1 MSGIDLYALDDGKW
15 KWVEV
20 SRPKE
25 VTTTHVVTGLDPAL
39 RTYLAYLPLYNSTV
53 MVEVGV
59 PKGATFQPV
68 APRKDKPIVFY
79 GTSITH
85 GASASRPGMPHPAI
99 LDDASTNRSSISG
112 FPGNGKM
119 EPEVGALLTE
129 IDAAVYVI
137 DCLPNMTEP
146 EVAERAEALVRQLR
160 EARPDTPIILV
171 EDRTYANTW
180 IMKSKRDRHAGSR
193 SAFVRA
199 YDNLVKSG
207 VKGLSYVEGEALLGD
222 DTEGTTDGSHP
233 NDLGSC
239 GRRTSS
245 NPTCGRRWGWNDRN
259 APGIRDVFH
268 RFDSPKRKRPTPL
281 KALPIPPP
289 PEFPPPPAPPSTGL
303 ATRSPLFVPGS
314 LAAAN
319 PRPRRPSSPRSIPEA
334 RGAAVAAVHD
344 HLRPVQPDPDAR
356 GELVGV
362 ADEPGVVII
371 VRGAGL
377 SVGRSAVPRLSGIG
391 RGALVENL
399 AEKVRNRRR
408 DALGKDPSARGF
420 VLVEHHPVGPFD
432 LRDEKG
438 REIHPPVGKVE

>member
-1 MSGIDLYALDDGKW
+1 MKRIPALLIHVLGATAVLCASSPGAEAPPSTEPVWHDVSAWGVEGQGWAPSELAARYDRLPAKAEKIVRPPVWSLSRNSAGISFRFNTDATTIHLRHTVSGAALALPHMPATGVSGIDLYALDGGKW

-25 VTTTHVVTGLDPAL
+25 VTTTQVIGGLDPAL

-53 MVEVGV
+53 KVEVGV

-99 LDDASTNRSSISG
+99 LGRRLDKPVINLG
-112 FPGNGKM
+112 FSGNGRM

-146 EVAERAEALVRQLR
+146 EVSERAEALVRQLR
-160 EARPDTPIILV
+160 EARPDTPIVLV
-171 EDRTYANTW
+171 EDRTYTNAW

-207 VKGLSYVEGEALLGD
+207 VKGLTYVEGEGLLGD

-233 NDLGSC
+233 NDLGFM
-239 GRRTSS
+239 RQADALEPHLR
-245 NPTCGRRWGWNDRN
+245 
-259 APGIRDVFH
+259 
-268 RFDSPKRKRPTPL
+268 
-281 KALPIPPP
+281 KAL
-289 PEFPPPPAPPSTGL
+289 GM
-303 ATRSPLFVPGS
+303 
-314 LAAAN
+314 
-319 PRPRRPSSPRSIPEA
+319 
-334 RGAAVAAVHD
+334 
-344 HLRPVQPDPDAR
+344 
-356 GELVGV
+356 
-362 ADEPGVVII
+362 
-371 VRGAGL
+371 
-377 SVGRSAVPRLSGIG
+377 
-391 RGALVENL
+391 
-399 AEKVRNRRR
+399 K
-408 DALGKDPSARGF
+408 
-420 VLVEHHPVGPFD
+420 
-432 LRDEKG
+432 
-438 REIHPPVGKVE
+438 